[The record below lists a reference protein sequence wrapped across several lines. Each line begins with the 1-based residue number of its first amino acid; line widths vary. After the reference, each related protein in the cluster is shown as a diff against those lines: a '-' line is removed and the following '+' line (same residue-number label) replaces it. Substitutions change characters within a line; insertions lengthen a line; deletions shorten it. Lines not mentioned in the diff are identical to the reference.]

1 MAMKI
6 SRLTKG
12 GAVFAATIVALGAC
26 ASSSP
31 VADEK
36 IAVAKA
42 SVQRAEQG
50 GAPQAAPVELKTAS
64 DELARAEKANA
75 DHDKSPATMLAERA
89 NIDAQVAEA
98 TAQQQRAQK
107 AALEFD
113 TSMQALRQE
122 SMRSSPPTQ

>member
-1 MAMKI
+1 MGMKL
-6 SRLTKG
+6 SGLSMR
-12 GAVFAATIVALGAC
+12 GAVFAATLVALAAC
-26 ASSSP
+26 AGSP

-64 DELARAEKANA
+64 DELAGAEKANA
-75 DHDKSPATMLAERA
+75 HHDMKPAIKLAERA

-113 TSMQALRQE
+113 AGMQTLRQE

>member
-1 MAMKI
+1 MSMKL
-6 SRLTKG
+6 SRLSKG
-12 GAVFAATIVALGAC
+12 GAIFAATMVALAAC
-26 ASSSP
+26 ASSP

-50 GAPQAAPVELKTAS
+50 GAPQAAPVELKTAR
-64 DELARAEKANA
+64 DELAGAEKANA
-75 DHDKSPATMLAERA
+75 DHDMISANKLADRA

>member
-1 MAMKI
+1 MSMKL
-6 SRLTKG
+6 SRLSKG
-12 GAVFAATIVALGAC
+12 GAVFAATVVVLAAC
-26 ASSSP
+26 ASSP
-31 VADEK
+31 IADEK

-50 GAPQAAPVELKTAS
+50 GAPQAAPVELKTAT
-64 DELARAEKANA
+64 DELTRAEKANA
-75 DHDKSPATMLAERA
+75 DHDMKPANTFAERA

-107 AALEFD
+107 AAVEFD
-113 TSMQALRQE
+113 ASMQALRQE

>member
-1 MAMKI
+1 MGMKL

-12 GAVFAATIVALGAC
+12 GAVFAATMVMLAAC
-26 ASSSP
+26 ASSP

-75 DHDKSPATMLAERA
+75 NHDMIPATKLAEKA

-98 TAQQQRAQK
+98 TAQQQRANK

-113 TSMQALRQE
+113 ASMQALRQE

>member
-1 MAMKI
+1 MAMKL

-12 GAVFAATIVALGAC
+12 GAAFAATIVALAAC
-26 ASSSP
+26 AGSP

-50 GAPQAAPVELKTAS
+50 GAPQAAPVELKTAT
-64 DELARAEKANA
+64 DELVRAEKANA
-75 DHDKSPATMLAERA
+75 DHDGIPATRLAERA
-89 NIDAQVAEA
+89 NVDAQVAEA

>member
-1 MAMKI
+1 MAMKL

-12 GAVFAATIVALGAC
+12 VAALAATIVALAAC
-26 ASSSP
+26 AGSP

-75 DHDKSPATMLAERA
+75 DHDGNSATRLAERA
-89 NIDAQVAEA
+89 NLDAQVAEA